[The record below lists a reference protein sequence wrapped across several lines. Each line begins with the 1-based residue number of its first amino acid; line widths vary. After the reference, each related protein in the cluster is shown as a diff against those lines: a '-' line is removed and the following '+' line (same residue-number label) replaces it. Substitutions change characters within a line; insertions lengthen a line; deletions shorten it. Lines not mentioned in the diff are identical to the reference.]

1 MPSNKPE
8 QYVFAFLP
16 GISPLGETRSFV
28 EVIAPRLAKRYQMAG
43 HREPPDLQRSN
54 HGRLLARHN
63 APSLHD
69 SFGIIKTDTRQAA
82 PYETVTA
89 PQVTGQS
96 AKQTEALD
104 VANPFRAAG
113 MDPRP
118 AAPEPN
124 DEGAL
129 PLPVEPAVNTGTRQK
144 AARSTLSKRE
154 IARRLRELS
163 DSLIQA
169 QRDAWDRQPEET
181 RYLRPGAVA
190 VEETSLRV
198 LPPCASAS
206 GFDSGHT
213 QLVPPARTVA
223 RMRAGRKTA

>member
-43 HREPPDLQRSN
+43 HRDKKL
-54 HGRLLARHN
+54 
-63 APSLHD
+63 
-69 SFGIIKTDTRQAA
+69 
-82 PYETVTA
+82 
-89 PQVTGQS
+89 
-96 AKQTEALD
+96 
-104 VANPFRAAG
+104 FRAAG

-124 DEGAL
+124 DEGAPP

-213 QLVPPARTVA
+213 QQVPPARTVA